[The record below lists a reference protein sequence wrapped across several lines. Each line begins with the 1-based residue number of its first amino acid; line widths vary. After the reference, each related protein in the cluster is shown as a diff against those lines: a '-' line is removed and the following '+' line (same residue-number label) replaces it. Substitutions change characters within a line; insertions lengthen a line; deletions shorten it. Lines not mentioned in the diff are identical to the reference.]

1 MRLRPAAAWERV
13 GGRDRVSQ
21 PPHLGLEGGFFLVLY
36 GGERGWANSG
46 YLLTGG
52 RPTDEY
58 GYSQELIR
66 GFIADAARRFGQDP
80 DEMIRVAD
88 CESTL
93 DAQAVNP
100 AGSYGLFQF
109 VRSTWE
115 STPYADNDVFEA
127 WANANAAAWM
137 WANGRRHEWV
147 C

>member
-1 MRLRPAAAWERV
+1 M
-13 GGRDRVSQ
+13 
-21 PPHLGLEGGFFLVLY
+21 
-36 GGERGWANSG
+36 
-46 YLLTGG
+46 
-52 RPTDEY
+52 
-58 GYSQELIR
+58 IR

-88 CESTL
+88 CESDL
-93 DAQAVNP
+93 DAQAVNS

-109 VRSTWE
+109 VRGTWE
-115 STPYADNDVFEA
+115 STPYAGNDVFEA